1 MVEDLQRQVI
11 ERTSDLETAL
21 RGLKAEIETRQQ
33 LENDLRQG
41 HDLLS
46 IHLADQSHKLTGLY
60 NLMLMAGQTLESG
73 TLQKQALD
81 KIRAILNCEATCFY
95 QVEQDFLHLEAQQ
108 GLSEAVETGLH
119 NLPLDWLAFGF
130 DVRADI
136 NTADSPDLPEAIARA
151 GFGACLFK
159 WVSLPDH
166 QPGMLGALWTAP
178 RHFAVEDIALFG
190 ALADGLGVILEN
202 SHLRTVVAENAVV
215 TERRRLARDLHDSV
229 AQSLHSLVLSAETAA
244 HLQQA
249 QPERLEKVLGHV
261 VESARQALKEMRLL
275 VYELRLASPEEI
287 GLVEALQHR
296 LDTVERRAGV
306 EAQLMVETDAS
317 WPKIWEAELY
327 PIAVESLN
335 NALKYAC
342 ATRVTV
348 WLAGSFDHFKMEIA
362 DNGRG
367 LDLGDKNGRGK
378 GLGLCGMAERAQR
391 LGGQIE
397 VHSAPDQG
405 TRVTFRRN
413 TP

>member
-1 MVEDLQRQVI
+1 MVEDLHQQPI
-11 ERTSDLETAL
+11 ERTSDLEITVRVL
-21 RGLKAEIETRQQ
+21 ESEIKTRQQ

-41 HDLLS
+41 QDLLS
-46 IHLADQSHKLTGLY
+46 IRLADQSQKLTGLY
-60 NLMLMAGQTLESG
+60 NLILMAGQPLESG
-73 TLQKQALD
+73 ALQKQALD
-81 KIRAILNCEATCFY
+81 KIRAILNCEAACFY
-95 QVEQDFLHLEAQQ
+95 QAEQDFLHLEAQQ
-108 GLSEAVETGLH
+108 GLSEAVEAGLR
-119 NLPLDWLAFGF
+119 NLPLDWLVFGV

-136 NTADSPDLPEAIARA
+136 NTADSPDLPGTIAQA

-159 WVSLPDH
+159 WVSPPDY
-166 QPGMLGALWTAP
+166 PSGILGALWTAP
-178 RHFAVEDIALFG
+178 RYFAVEDIALFG
-190 ALADGLGVILEN
+190 ALTDGLGVILEN
-202 SHLRTVVAENAVV
+202 SHLRTVVAENAIV

-244 HLQQA
+244 HLQQT
-249 QPERLEKVLGHV
+249 QPERLEKVLGHL

-342 ATRVTV
+342 ASHVTI
-348 WLAGSFDHFKMEIA
+348 WLTGNFDHFKMEIT

-397 VHSAPDQG
+397 VQSAPGQG
-405 TRVTFRRN
+405 TRVTFRRD
-413 TP
+413 TL

>member
-1 MVEDLQRQVI
+1 MVEDLHQQAL
-11 ERTSDLETAL
+11 ECTSDLEIAVRVL
-21 RGLKAEIETRQQ
+21 ESEIKTRQQ

-46 IHLADQSHKLTGLY
+46 IRLADQSQKLTGLY
-60 NLMLMAGQTLESG
+60 NLILMAGQPLESG
-73 TLQKQALD
+73 TLQEQALD
-81 KIRAILNCEATCFY
+81 KIRTILNCEAVCFY
-95 QVEQDFLHLEAQQ
+95 QGEQDFLHLETQQ
-108 GLSEAVETGLH
+108 GLSEAVEANLR
-119 NLPLDWLAFGF
+119 NLPLDWLVFGV

-136 NTADSPDLPEAIARA
+136 NTAASPDLPEAIAQA

-159 WVSLPDH
+159 WVSPPDY
-166 QPGMLGALWTAP
+166 PSGMLGVLWTAP
-178 RHFAVEDIALFG
+178 RYFAVEDIALFG
-190 ALADGLGVILEN
+190 ALTDGLGVILEN
-202 SHLRTVVAENAVV
+202 SHLRTVVAENAIV

-244 HLQQA
+244 HLQQTQPA
-249 QPERLEKVLGHV
+249 QLEKVLGHL

-275 VYELRLASPEEI
+275 VYELRLASPDEI

-306 EAQLMVETDAS
+306 EAQLVVETDAS
-317 WPKIWEAELY
+317 WPKIWETELY

-342 ATRVTV
+342 ASRVTV
-348 WLAGSFDHFKMEIA
+348 WLTGSFDHFKMEIA

-367 LDLGDKNGRGK
+367 LDPSEKNGRGK

-397 VHSAPDQG
+397 VQSAPGQG
-405 TRVTFRRN
+405 TQVTFRREAS
-413 TP
+413 